1 VSGAIAR
8 LRELPLARLGAFSA
22 LALFVAVRWAALL
35 GDPPMV
41 QILAATLALVGLG
54 IVLAALGVL
63 AARGRW
69 RWPAAAG
76 AALAGLAAAALILG
90 VPARLLLP
98 GNWDQLGSAVG
109 SGLDLAAG
117 ASYPYPA
124 GGDDWARLAIML
136 GLPLAV
142 GAGAMIV
149 FWPTAAAATARAI
162 AGLAILVG
170 AYGTAATLS
179 PPDAPL
185 LEGLGLFALVAA
197 WLWLPLIARPNAA
210 MGLGLVA
217 VAGLAALPLCSGA
230 TGREPLLDYRHWD
243 LSSGSA
249 GGSEFFTWNHSYGP
263 LGWPRRGQRLMVVG
277 SSGPHYWRTAVLD
290 RFDGVR
296 WLEPLDRPP
305 PALQLPSLVGKTASA
320 AHLRPHWV
328 HTARFRIDGLSSQ
341 LVVAAGTPL
350 SVQGLGPINASDG
363 GIVRTDGDGISEG
376 DGYTVHY
383 YSPQPTPAQ
392 MRRASSVRYRPAMRR
407 YTTLAV
413 PRRFPGTLEA
423 QDGRQVPVEAV
434 TEPVTVPLR
443 SPRKGGTSG
452 GETSQ
457 RRLLASPYGSVY
469 RLARHLSANAA
480 TTYDAVA
487 SIHRQLLGA
496 YSYNENPPLRRFPLR
511 AFLFRDRKGYCQQFS
526 GAMALMLRM
535 IGVPSR
541 VASGFSPGSPE
552 GGPHRYVVH
561 DFDAHSW
568 VEVYFE
574 GIGWVP
580 FDPTPG
586 TSPAA
591 STSPGPT
598 LPPVLRTR
606 RPFSEIGASRSP
618 APGAPAESSG
628 GGRDWLPFA
637 AIVGFGTL
645 LAILAWGL
653 LALARTRRPLEGPQ
667 LAEAQVAELRRA
679 LAAMGRPIAAGFT
692 LRRLERDSASLGRT
706 GLADYASKLGAY
718 RYGDRAAPPGPAER
732 RRMRREL
739 ARRRGPWRTLRALRA
754 VPPLG
759 PRPARASDV

>member
-1 VSGAIAR
+1 
-8 LRELPLARLGAFSA
+8 
-22 LALFVAVRWAALL
+22 
-35 GDPPMV
+35 M
-41 QILAATLALVGLG
+41 ALVGLA
-54 IVLAALGVL
+54 AALGALGAL
-63 AARGRW
+63 APAGRW
-69 RWPAAAG
+69 RRPAATG
-76 AALAGLAAAALILG
+76 AALAALAAAALILG

-98 GNWDQLGSAVG
+98 GHWDELGSAVA

-117 ASYPYPA
+117 SDYPYPA
-124 GGDDWARLAIML
+124 GGDDWARLTIML
-136 GLPLAV
+136 GLALTV
-142 GAGAMIV
+142 G
-149 FWPTAAAATARAI
+149 AAATIAFWPSAAASRARAI
-162 AGLAILVG
+162 AGLGILVG

-179 PPDAPL
+179 PPAAPL

-210 MGLGLVA
+210 MALGLLA

-230 TGREPLLDYRHWD
+230 TDREPLLDYEHWD
-243 LSSGSA
+243 LSGSG

-263 LGWPRRGQRLMVVG
+263 LGWPRRGQRLLVVH
-277 SSGPHYWRTAVLD
+277 SAEPHYWRTAVLD

-305 PALQLPSLVGKTASA
+305 AVLQLPSLVGMSVSSA
-320 AHLRPHWV
+320 YSLRPRWV
-328 HTARFRIDGLSSQ
+328 HIARFRIDALSSQ

-350 SVQGLGPINASDG
+350 SVQGLGPIGVSDG
-363 GIVRTDGDGISEG
+363 GVVQADGDGISEG
-376 DGYTVHY
+376 DRYTVHY

-392 MRRASSVRYRPAMRR
+392 MRRASSLRYRPAMRR

-423 QDGRQVPVEAV
+423 QEGRQVPVEAV
-434 TEPVTVPLR
+434 TEPVAVPLR
-443 SPRKGGTSG
+443 SPEKGSASG
-452 GETSQ
+452 GGIAE

-469 RLARHLSANAA
+469 RFARRLSADAP
-480 TTYDAVA
+480 TTYDAVEA
-487 SIHRQLLGA
+487 IHRRLLGA
-496 YSYNENPPLRRFPLR
+496 YDYDENPPVRRFPLR

-535 IGVPSR
+535 IGIPSR

-574 GIGWVP
+574 DIGWVP

-598 LPPVLRTR
+598 LPVIRTR
-606 RPFSEIGASRSP
+606 RPFSEIGGSGSTAAHARD
-618 APGAPAESSG
+618 GSSG
-628 GGRDWLPFA
+628 GGGDWLPAA
-637 AIVGFGTL
+637 AIAGLGAL
-645 LAILAWGL
+645 LAVLGAGL
-653 LALARTRRPLEGPQ
+653 VALARRRRPLEGPE
-667 LAEAQVAELRRA
+667 LAEAQIAELRRA
-679 LAAMGRPIAAGFT
+679 LSAMGRPIAAGLT
-692 LRRLERDSASLGRT
+692 LRRLERDSAALGRPR
-706 GLADYASKLGAY
+706 LADYAAKLGAY
-718 RYGDRAAPPGPAER
+718 RYGDREAPPGPGER
-732 RRMRREL
+732 RHMRREL
-739 ARRRGPWRTLRALRA
+739 FRRGRPWQALRALQA

-759 PRPARASDV
+759 PRPAGGSGG